1 MKHEPEHEPERDE
14 IRALVAHH
22 GLLPLPSEGTF
33 YRGTWRSPEP
43 GAGSAMIGLYCNDP
57 PSHSLF
63 HRLPVDEVWH
73 FYGGDPLRL
82 ILLHPDGR
90 SEDVILGP
98 DFAAAQHVQLVV
110 PARTW
115 QAGHVVQGGR
125 YALFGCTMAPG
136 FTSAMFEG
144 GTREMLLASHPARA
158 ADIER
163 YACDS
168 AQITMPRLPEE
179 R

>member
-1 MKHEPEHEPERDE
+1 MDKAVQ
-14 IRALVAHH
+14 ALIAHH
-22 GLLPLPSEGTF
+22 GLTPLPSEGTF
-33 YRGTWRSPEP
+33 YRSTWRSAQP

-73 FYGGDPLRL
+73 FYGGDALRL
-82 ILLHPDGR
+82 ILLHANGH
-90 SEDVILGP
+90 SEDLILGP
-98 DFAAAQHVQLVV
+98 DFRAGQRVQAVV
-110 PARTW
+110 PAHTW
-115 QAGHVVQGGR
+115 QAGHVVQDGR

-144 GTREMLLASHPARA
+144 GTREMLLASHSTRA
-158 ADIER
+158 TDINS
-163 YACDS
+163 YACNVHGVR
-168 AQITMPRLPEE
+168 MPLLPGE

>member
-1 MKHEPEHEPERDE
+1 MNDQRDDDVRTL
-14 IRALVAHH
+14 IAHH
-22 GLLPLPSEGTF
+22 GLKLLPSEGTL
-33 YRGTWRSPEP
+33 YRGTWRSAVP
-43 GAGSAMIGLYCNDP
+43 GAGTAMIGLYCNQP

-73 FYGGDPLRL
+73 FYGGAPLRL
-82 ILLHPDGR
+82 ILLHPHGR
-90 SEDVILGP
+90 SEDAILGP
-98 DFAAAQHVQLVV
+98 DVAAGQHVQFVV
-110 PARTW
+110 PAHTW

-144 GTREMLLASHPARA
+144 GTRQALLASHPDRT

-163 YACDS
+163 YACD
-168 AQITMPRLPEE
+168 AAHTTMPKLPEE
-179 R
+179 RG